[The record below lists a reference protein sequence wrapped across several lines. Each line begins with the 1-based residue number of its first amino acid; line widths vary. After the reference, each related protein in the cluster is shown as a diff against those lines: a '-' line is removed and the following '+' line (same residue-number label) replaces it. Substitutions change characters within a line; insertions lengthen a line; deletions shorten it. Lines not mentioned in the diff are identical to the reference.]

1 MLRSHVPLLGAV
13 AALALCLATTSC
25 AAPSSSEQAQA
36 TVSSVSA
43 AVPEP
48 EVEEIEEPLALSVDA
63 LDIRHGTLRIEAS
76 MDDGSADVSMWL
88 GEGCETRE
96 VGHGIATRSG
106 FAWSLSRDEIARA
119 IECSLTVK
127 VHGIDDEGQHVR
139 RVAQLPVSVSIQ
151 PDGADL
157 VRLRA
162 QESDGATTKLTFMAP
177 AIASRLHVAGTII
190 GAEDEEVELGGK
202 LPRGAFLSAFVVDN
216 DDLARSM
223 MARSHI
229 TLLGE
234 DFLATVSVG
243 SVTLDVS
250 QPEPETA
257 PETVPET
264 ESVAP
269 PEEQEPR
276 RYYYDDGCDD
286 CGDG

>member
-1 MLRSHVPLLGAV
+1 MLRFRRTAHVPPFW
-13 AALALCLATTSC
+13 AAPTLALCLLATASC
-25 AAPSSSEQAQA
+25 AAPSNNEQAAGA
-36 TVSSVSA
+36 TA
-43 AVPEP
+43 ATSQP

-88 GEGCETRE
+88 GESCETRE
-96 VGHGIATRSG
+96 VGHGIATRTG

-139 RVAQLPVSVSIQ
+139 RVAQLPVSVAVE

-162 QESDGATTKLTFMAP
+162 LEADGATTKLTFMGP
-177 AIASRLHVAGTII
+177 SFASRLHVAGTII
-190 GAEDEEVELGGK
+190 GPENDDIDRGGK
-202 LPRGAFLSAFVVDN
+202 LPRGLFVSAFVVDN

-223 MARSHI
+223 LARSHL

-234 DFLATVSVG
+234 DFLATVTVG
-243 SVTLDVS
+243 SVTLDISDPQPDSV
-250 QPEPETA
+250 PEPE
-257 PETVPET
+257 P
-264 ESVAP
+264 VAQ
-269 PEEQEPR
+269 PEENEPR
-276 RYYYDDGCDD
+276 QGYYDDGCDD
-286 CGDG
+286 CGEG

>member
-1 MLRSHVPLLGAV
+1 MLRSHVPLLSVA
-13 AALALCLATTSC
+13 AALALCLATASC
-25 AAPSSSEQAQA
+25 AAPSNNEQAE
-36 TVSSVSA
+36 TA
-43 AVPEP
+43 AAPEI
-48 EVEEIEEPLALSVDA
+48 EEIEETLALSVDA

-88 GEGCETRE
+88 GPTQGCETRE

-119 IECSLTVK
+119 IECNLTVK

-139 RVAQLPVSVSIQ
+139 RVAQLPVTVAVQ

-177 AIASRLHVAGTII
+177 TSAARLHVAGTII
-190 GAEDEEVELGGK
+190 GAESDEIEIDGK

-216 DDLARSM
+216 ADLARSM
-223 MARSHI
+223 MARSHL

-234 DFLATVSVG
+234 DFLTTVTIG
-243 SVTLDVS
+243 SITLDVS
-250 QPEPETA
+250 EPEPPSE
-257 PETVPET
+257 PEPVAQPDS
-264 ESVAP
+264 ESESP
-269 PEEQEPR
+269 QHI
-276 RYYYDDGCDD
+276 YYDNGCDD

>member
-1 MLRSHVPLLGAV
+1 MLRSHAQLLRAA
-13 AALALCLATTSC
+13 AALALCLATASC
-25 AAPSSSEQAQA
+25 AAPGNNEQAEG
-36 TVSSVSA
+36 SVA
-43 AVPEP
+43 PQPEI
-48 EVEEIEEPLALSVDA
+48 EEIEEPLALSVDA
-63 LDIRHGTLRIEAS
+63 LDIRHGTLRIEAT

-139 RVAQLPVSVSIQ
+139 RVAQLPVSVAVQ

-157 VRLRA
+157 VRLRG

-177 AIASRLHVAGTII
+177 AFASRLHVAGTII
-190 GAEDEEVELGGK
+190 GAESDDVELDGK
-202 LPRGAFLSAFVVDN
+202 LPKGAFLSAFVVDN

-223 MARSHI
+223 LARSHL

-234 DFLATVSVG
+234 DFLATVTVG
-243 SVTLDVS
+243 SVTLDIS
-250 QPEPETA
+250 EPQPEALPEPEPIA
-257 PETVPET
+257 PSED
-264 ESVAP
+264 
-269 PEEQEPR
+269 EPR
-276 RYYYDDGCDD
+276 QYYYGDGCDD

>member
-1 MLRSHVPLLGAV
+1 MVRSYAPFMNAA
-13 AALALCLATTSC
+13 AALALCLATASC
-25 AAPSSSEQAQA
+25 AAPSNNGQGDSREPA
-36 TVSSVSA
+36 
-43 AVPEP
+43 PEI
-48 EVEEIEEPLALSVDA
+48 EEIEEPLALSVDA

-106 FAWSLSRDEIARA
+106 FAWSLSRDEIAAA

-139 RVAQLPVSVSIQ
+139 RVAQLPVSVAVQ
-151 PDGADL
+151 PDGAEL

-162 QESDGATTKLTFMAP
+162 QESDGATTKLTFLAP
-177 AIASRLHVAGTII
+177 SIASRLHVAGTII
-190 GAEDEEVELGGK
+190 GAESDDLESDVK
-202 LPRGAFLSAFVVDN
+202 LPRGVFLSSFVVDN

-223 MARSHI
+223 LARSPL

-234 DFLATVSVG
+234 TFLAAVTVG

-250 QPEPETA
+250 DPQPES
-257 PETVPET
+257 VPESDT
-264 ESVAP
+264 GGASDSERESEP
-269 PEEQEPR
+269 PPR
-276 RYYYDDGCDD
+276 QYYYYDEGCDD
-286 CGDG
+286 CGEG

>member
-1 MLRSHVPLLGAV
+1 MLRSHVPLLSVA
-13 AALALCLATTSC
+13 AALALCLATASC
-25 AAPSSSEQAQA
+25 AAPSNNEQAD
-36 TVSSVSA
+36 SSA
-43 AVPEP
+43 APEI
-48 EVEEIEEPLALSVDA
+48 EEIEEPLALSVDA

-139 RVAQLPVSVSIQ
+139 RVAQLPVTVAVQ

-157 VRLRA
+157 VRLRG
-162 QESDGATTKLTFMAP
+162 QESEGATTKLTFMAP
-177 AIASRLHVAGTII
+177 SFASRLHVAGTII
-190 GAEDEEVELGGK
+190 GAESDEVEINGK

-216 DDLARSM
+216 ADLARSM
-223 MARSHI
+223 LARSHL

-234 DFLATVSVG
+234 DFLTTVTIG

-250 QPEPETA
+250 EPEPPSE
-257 PETVPET
+257 PEPVAQPASDS
-264 ESVAP
+264 ES
-269 PEEQEPR
+269 PR
-276 RYYYDDGCDD
+276 QYYYDDGCDD

>member
-1 MLRSHVPLLGAV
+1 MPLLS
-13 AALALCLATTSC
+13 AAATLSLCLASASC
-25 AAPSSSEQAQA
+25 AAPGNNEQAEA
-36 TVSSVSA
+36 SVA
-43 AVPEP
+43 PQPEI
-48 EVEEIEEPLALSVDA
+48 EEIEEPLALSVDA

-88 GEGCETRE
+88 GRAQGCETRE

-139 RVAQLPVSVSIQ
+139 RVAQLPVSVAVQ

-157 VRLRA
+157 VRLRS

-177 AIASRLHVAGTII
+177 AFASRLHVAGTVI
-190 GAEDEEVELGGK
+190 GVESDDLELDGR
-202 LPRGAFLSAFVVDN
+202 LPKGAFLSAFVVDN

-223 MARSHI
+223 LARSHI

-234 DFLATVSVG
+234 GFLTAVTVG

-250 QPEPETA
+250 EPEPVPEPEPIA
-257 PETVPET
+257 EPSED
-264 ESVAP
+264 
-269 PEEQEPR
+269 EPR
-276 RYYYDDGCDD
+276 QYYYGDGCDD

>member
-1 MLRSHVPLLGAV
+1 MVRTYAPFIEA
-13 AALALCLATTSC
+13 AALALCLATASC
-25 AAPSSSEQAQA
+25 AAPSNQGQEDTREPA
-36 TVSSVSA
+36 
-43 AVPEP
+43 PEI
-48 EVEEIEEPLALSVDA
+48 EEIEEPLALSVDA

-88 GEGCETRE
+88 GESCETRE

-127 VHGIDDEGQHVR
+127 VHGVDDEGQHVR
-139 RVAQLPVSVSIQ
+139 RVAQLPVSVAVQ
-151 PDGADL
+151 PDAIEF

-162 QESDGATTKLTFMAP
+162 QESAGATTKLTFMAP
-177 AIASRLHVAGTII
+177 SIASRLHVAGTII
-190 GAEDEEVELGGK
+190 GPESDDEDLDGK

-223 MARSHI
+223 LARSPL

-234 DFLATVSVG
+234 TFLATVTVG
-243 SVTLDVS
+243 SMTLDVS
-250 QPEPETA
+250 EPEPES
-257 PETVPET
+257 VPESDT
-264 ESVAP
+264 SGAADSERESEP
-269 PEEQEPR
+269 PPR
-276 RYYYDDGCDD
+276 QYYYDDEGCDD

>member
-13 AALALCLATTSC
+13 AALALCLATASC
-25 AAPSSSEQAQA
+25 AAPSSTDQAHGA
-36 TVSSVSA
+36 SA
-43 AVPEP
+43 EREPEP
-48 EVEEIEEPLALSVDA
+48 EIEEIEEPLALSVDA

-88 GEGCETRE
+88 GEGCEARE

-127 VHGIDDEGQHVR
+127 VHGVDDEGQHVR

-157 VRLRA
+157 VRLRS
-162 QESDGATTKLTFMAP
+162 QESDGATTKLTFLAP

-190 GAEDEEVELGGK
+190 GAEDDEDELDGK

-223 MARSHI
+223 MARSHL

-243 SVTLDVS
+243 SATLDVS
-250 QPEPETA
+250 QPEPEG
-257 PETVPET
+257 VPEP
-264 ESVAP
+264 EPVAQ
-269 PEEQEPR
+269 PEESEPR
-276 RYYYDDGCDD
+276 QYYYDDGCDD
-286 CGDG
+286 CGEG

>member
-1 MLRSHVPLLGAV
+1 MFRSHVPFG
-13 AALALCLATTSC
+13 AALALCLATASC
-25 AAPSSSEQAQA
+25 AAPSNNEQADP
-36 TVSSVSA
+36 SA
-43 AVPEP
+43 RAAEP
-48 EVEEIEEPLALSVDA
+48 EIEEIEEPLALSVDA

-106 FAWSLSRDEIARA
+106 FAWSLSRDEVARA

-127 VHGIDDEGQHVR
+127 VHAIDDEGQHVR
-139 RVAQLPVSVSIQ
+139 RVAQLPVSVAVQ

-162 QESDGATTKLTFMAP
+162 MESDGATTKLTFMAP
-177 AIASRLHVAGTII
+177 SVVSRMHVAGTVI
-190 GAEDEEVELGGK
+190 GAETDEIEISGK

-216 DDLARSM
+216 DDIARSM
-223 MARSHI
+223 FARSHL

-234 DFLATVSVG
+234 DFLATVTVG

-250 QPEPETA
+250 QPEPPAEPEPVAQPDSESESGSPA
-257 PETVPET
+257 P
-264 ESVAP
+264 
-269 PEEQEPR
+269 Q

-286 CGDG
+286 CGEG